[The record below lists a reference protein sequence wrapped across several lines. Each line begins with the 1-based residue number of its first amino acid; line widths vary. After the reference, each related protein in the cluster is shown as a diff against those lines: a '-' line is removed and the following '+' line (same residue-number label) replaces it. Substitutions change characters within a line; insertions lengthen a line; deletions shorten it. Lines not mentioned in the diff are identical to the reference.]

1 MCTNGK
7 KKDDRKQ
14 FTCEICEYDT
24 GKKYNL
30 ERHIKVHVDT
40 DESASKTTL
49 MCDVCGMQFLSKF
62 GMALHTKNEHLK
74 QFKYECQICKKGF
87 NQLLPYK
94 GHVSSHVKHTK
105 QKCEKCNLTF
115 KHKSSLD
122 RHKKT
127 IHDDVKY
134 DCAECEQHH

>member
-1 MCTNGK
+1 MTYDSFPFSPRYVHDTNGK
-7 KKDDRKQ
+7 KKDDKKQ
-14 FTCEICEYDT
+14 FTCEICEYNT

-49 MCDVCGMQFLSKF
+49 MCDVWGMQFLSKF

-87 NQLLPYK
+87 NQLLPCFHIRDTY
-94 GHVSSHVKHTK
+94 HRMLNTP
-105 QKCEKCNLTF
+105 N
-115 KHKSSLD
+115 
-122 RHKKT
+122 RN
-127 IHDDVKY
+127 
-134 DCAECEQHH
+134 